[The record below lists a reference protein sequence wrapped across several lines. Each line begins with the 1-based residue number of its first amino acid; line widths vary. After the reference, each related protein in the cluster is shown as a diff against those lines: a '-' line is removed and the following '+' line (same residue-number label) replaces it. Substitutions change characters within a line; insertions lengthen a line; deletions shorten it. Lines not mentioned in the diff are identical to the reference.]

1 MAGKQT
7 SLITGSNAKVVFDGV
22 TLAYATDVQYD
33 VSVQTIPVEV
43 MGKYEVLANE
53 PVAYLV
59 AGSFSVVRYTAAAS
73 GTNGVSGA
81 SAKGNGIGAWKGT
94 ANDKDLAADKSGRG
108 NSVQLD
114 PGQLL
119 LSKTVDIA
127 LFRKAV
133 NDPTATAGQE
143 MFMTIKDC
151 RLTRMGGS
159 VNKRGVLM
167 ESYQFVAEMAYNDS
181 FVASASGEE
190 DLV

>member
-59 AGSFSVVRYTAAAS
+59 AGSFSVVRYTAAAKT
-73 GTNGVSGA
+73 GNISGA
-81 SAKGNGIGAWKGT
+81 AAGGNGIGNWKGT
-94 ANDKDLAADKSGRG
+94 ANSNAPSANASGGG

-119 LSKTVDIA
+119 LSKTIDLA
-127 LFRKAV
+127 LFRKKV
-133 NDPTATAGQE
+133 NDPTAPGEQE